1 MAERA
6 GLRTL
11 IQRLPI
17 TTIAAAILALVA
29 AISLAQR
36 LPAISHR
43 YNQFDFTVFYGWWSD
58 YSSGG
63 NPWTD
68 MRGPMHGCNQPPSF
82 IETFSPLARLD
93 RKTAFW
99 IWQAAQFLCV
109 VAAVLLLARGNDPPL
124 GVAPTISVLSLV
136 LMSRPFAGAL
146 VWSQIAPMLLAL
158 LCAAW
163 FCARRNRPAA
173 AGMCLALAAW
183 LKLFPAGAAGYFLF
197 SRRWRALGWTIGF
210 FVAGVLLTNP
220 VHWIELV
227 THGLPISY
235 QVVGHAELTVL
246 YVVRKAVAHFAGGA
260 QPVIAVWGFTALID
274 LALIAIAA
282 AATITSHGRADL
294 DGLVF
299 GLWVALAL
307 LMSPLAWID
316 ETLLLLPL
324 FLFGLLAAWQG
335 FQSREPAGN
344 VALIAG
350 AATLVIC
357 IVTEVIKAVP
367 HPGFPMLLAAYLA
380 AALILRTRTRSE
392 RARPQAAKIPA

>member
-6 GLRTL
+6 GLRTF
-11 IQRLPI
+11 IQRLPT
-17 TTIAAAILALVA
+17 TTIVAAILALIA

-99 IWQAAQFLCV
+99 IWQAVQFLCV

-124 GVAPTISVLSLV
+124 GAAPTIIVLSLV
-136 LMSRPFAGAL
+136 LMSRPFAGAI

-163 FCARRNRPAA
+163 FCARRNRLAA
-173 AGMCLALAAW
+173 AGMFMALAAL
-183 LKLFPAGAAGYFLF
+183 LKLFPTGAAGYFLF
-197 SRRWRALGWTIGF
+197 SRRWRALGWTVGF
-210 FVAGVLLTNP
+210 FAAGVLLTNP

-274 LALIAIAA
+274 LALIALAA
-282 AATITSHGRADL
+282 AATITSHGRTDL

-335 FQSREPAGN
+335 FQLREPAGSIQ
-344 VALIAG
+344 LIAC

-380 AALILRTRTRSE
+380 AGLILRTRTQSDL
-392 RARPQAAKIPA
+392 ARTEAAKIPA